1 MSDKYTLKESV
12 FRAFLKDPTLGPS
25 EMTEL
30 LDVKYNSVKAVYA
43 KLCEE
48 GLLKRVGRGDYA
60 ANATGILLHLIE
72 RVEALEK
79 GRK

>member
-12 FRAFLKDPTLGPS
+12 FRAFLKDTSLGPS

-30 LDVKYNSVKAVYA
+30 LGGKYNSVKAVYA

-48 GLLKRVGRGDYA
+48 GLLTRVGRGNYA
-60 ANATGILLHLIE
+60 ANVPGVLLHLMD
-72 RVEALEK
+72 RVEDLEK

>member
-1 MSDKYTLKESV
+1 MSDNYSLKESV
-12 FRAFLKDPTLGPS
+12 FRAFLKDPSMGPS

-30 LDVKYNSVKAVYA
+30 LGVKYNSVKAVYA

-48 GLLKRVGRGDYA
+48 GLLKRVGRGNYA
-60 ANATGILLHLIE
+60 ANVNGILLQLMD

>member
-1 MSDKYTLKESV
+1 MSDNYSLKESV
-12 FRAFLKDPTLGPS
+12 FRAFLKDPSMGPS

-30 LDVKYNSVKAVYA
+30 LGVKYNSVKAVYA

-48 GLLKRVGRGDYA
+48 GLLKRVGRGNYA
-60 ANATGILLHLIE
+60 ANVNGILLKLMD

>member
-1 MSDKYTLKESV
+1 MSDNYSLKESV
-12 FRAFLKDPTLGPS
+12 FRAFLKDPSMGPS

-30 LDVKYNSVKAVYA
+30 LGVKYNSVKAVYA

-48 GLLKRVGRGDYA
+48 GLLKRVGRGNYT
-60 ANATGILLHLIE
+60 ANVNGILLQLMD

>member
-25 EMTEL
+25 EMTKL
-30 LDVKYNSVKAVYA
+30 LGVKYNSVKAVYA
-43 KLCEE
+43 KLCGE
-48 GLLKRVGRGDYA
+48 GLLERVGRGDYA
-60 ANATGILLHLIE
+60 ANVTGILLHLIE
-72 RVEALEK
+72 RVEVLEK